1 MWRILFAVCLV
12 IAYATGATAG
22 PWEDAVSAYRSRD
35 YAIAEKLFRSLAKQ
49 GHARAQNNLGMLYR
63 DGLGIP
69 QDFVR
74 AHMWYSVSAVTLS
87 GIDEKETAMKEQ
99 DGVASQLTAG
109 QLKKAQAMAR
119 RCQDTKFKECD

>member
-1 MWRILFAVCLV
+1 MRRFFFSVILVVACANV
-12 IAYATGATAG
+12 AAAG

-35 YAIAEKLFRSLAKQ
+35 YAMAAKLFRSLARQ

-74 AHMWYSVSAVTLS
+74 AYMWYSISAVTWS
-87 GIDEKETAMKEQ
+87 DIDEKETTMKER
-99 DGVASQLTAG
+99 DGVASQMTAA
-109 QLKKAQAMAR
+109 QLKKAQEMAR
-119 RCQDTKFKECD
+119 RCQRTKFKECD